1 MRYIPFDSFFYVE
14 VWKCGSSTNDTLI
27 VKIIKNMK
35 YESAFNAMDGIL
47 TSSPS
52 LISYLFSINR
62 WIYRLSVER
71 LVCRWRMISH

>member
-35 YESAFNAMDGIL
+35 YESAFNAMDG
-47 TSSPS
+47 SSPLPPS

-71 LVCRWRMISH
+71 LVCRWRMMSH